1 MQKDMETLV
10 VYYVD
15 STYSVY
21 TENYAGV
28 RRRRRSRTSFRCVF
42 RVKLKD
48 KTNAQVC
55 S

>member
-1 MQKDMETLV
+1 MQETMETLI
-10 VYYVD
+10 VYYRD
-15 STYSVY
+15 TTYSVY
-21 TENYAGV
+21 AAYGGV
-28 RRRRRSRTSFRCVF
+28 RRRRKNRTSFRCIF

>member
-10 VYYVD
+10 VYYAD

-21 TENYAGV
+21 KEAYAGV
-28 RRRRRSRTSFRCVF
+28 RTRRRKRTSFRCIF

-48 KTNAQVC
+48 KTNA
-55 S
+55 